1 MIVNFPYL
9 QVRLSS
15 ILLHAPASRVHG
27 LSFSARG
34 RYAECGRD
42 HIVCSSG
49 RSMISEAA
57 LRHLTLDP
65 KASDSRLGSALSSQL
80 LETLLSPVLSPQAS
94 RFRSYTFQSA
104 MIKSYSFIPRIPL
117 VLEEE
122 RDCPDFPLVSS
133 P

>member
-1 MIVNFPYL
+1 
-9 QVRLSS
+9 
-15 ILLHAPASRVHG
+15 
-27 LSFSARG
+27 
-34 RYAECGRD
+34 
-42 HIVCSSG
+42 
-49 RSMISEAA
+49 MISEDA

-65 KASDSRLGSALSSQL
+65 KASDSRLDSGLSSQL
-80 LETLLSPVLSPQAS
+80 LETLS
-94 RFRSYTFQSA
+94 RFRSCTFQSA